1 MSNLLSNP
9 PVATAVK
16 PNGTQTSH
24 GANAPVAFN
33 KNHSFNYDVI
43 VIGGGPGG
51 EPAAIRAAQLGL
63 RVACIERERVGGICT
78 NWGCIPT
85 KALLKNAEIYSEF
98 KEAPKEWG
106 ITYDNLKVDFG
117 AIIKRSRGVTDKN
130 VRGIEFLFKKNK
142 IELINGNG
150 VLTSANTVEVTAKD
164 GTKKTVSA
172 ARIIIATGA
181 RARLLPNLKADG
193 KRILTAT
200 EAMIMDHI
208 PASMTIVGS
217 GAIGIEFAYF
227 YHTFGTKI
235 TIIEMMPNILPVEDT
250 EVSAE
255 LEKLY
260 KKAGMTIYTNT
271 KVNNVSVG
279 KDSTT
284 VEVETADGKK
294 EKIDAECTLI
304 AIGVQANT
312 ENIGLEKLGIK
323 TTKGFIDVD
332 DDMRTSVNGIYAVG
346 DVAGPPWLA
355 HVATAEG
362 IVAAEHIANGEAH
375 TVDYDNIPGC
385 TYCQPQVA
393 SVGKTERALKEA
405 GIAYKVGKFPFSALG
420 KARAI
425 SRTEGFV
432 KLIFDEKYGELL
444 GAHIIGPEATEIL
457 EELAIARSHGATM
470 ESILKTVHPHPTLS
484 EAVMEAASVAMG
496 EAIHL

>member
-1 MSNLLSNP
+1 MANLLTTTP
-9 PVATAVK
+9 AATKA
-16 PNGTQTSH
+16 PTNGKAPTPTQST
-24 GANAPVAFN
+24 GLNT
-33 KNHSFNYDVI
+33 KHSYDFDII

-51 EPAAIRAAQLGL
+51 EPASIRASQLGL
-63 RVACIERERVGGICT
+63 RVACIERERVGGVCT

-130 VRGIEFLFKKNK
+130 VRGIEYLFKKNK
-142 IELINGNG
+142 IELIAGNG
-150 VLTSANTVEVTAKD
+150 ILTSANTVEVTSND
-164 GTKKTVSA
+164 GKKRTVSA
-172 ARIIIATGA
+172 ARIIVATGA

-208 PASMTIVGS
+208 PESMTIVGS

-271 KVNNVSVG
+271 KVSNVSVG
-279 KDSTT
+279 DKGTT
-284 VEVETADGKK
+284 VEIETADGKK
-294 EKIDAECTLI
+294 EKLEAECTLI

-312 ENIGLEKLGIK
+312 ENIGLEKLGVK
-323 TTKGFIDVD
+323 MTKGFIDVD
-332 DDMRTSVNGIYAVG
+332 EYMRSSVPTIYAVG

-362 IVAAEHIANGEAH
+362 IVAAEHIHSGHAH
-375 TVDYDNIPGC
+375 AVDYDNIPGC

-393 SVGKTERALKEA
+393 SVGLTERALKEK
-405 GIAYKVGKFPFSALG
+405 GTAYKVGKFPFSALG

-425 SRTEGFV
+425 GRSEGFV
-432 KLIFDEKYGELL
+432 KLLFDEKYGELL

-457 EELAIARSHGATM
+457 EELVIARSHGATA
-470 ESILKTVHPHPTLS
+470 ESILRTIHPHPTIG
-484 EAVMEAASVAMG
+484 EAVMEASSVAMG

>member
-1 MSNLLSNP
+1 MANLLTTTP
-9 PVATAVK
+9 AATK
-16 PNGTQTSH
+16 PTTNGKSAAPTQSAGLNT
-24 GANAPVAFN
+24 
-33 KNHSFNYDVI
+33 KHSYDFDVI

-51 EPAAIRAAQLGL
+51 EPAAIRASQLGL

-130 VRGIEFLFKKNK
+130 VRGIEYLFKKNK
-142 IELINGNG
+142 IELIAGNG
-150 VLTSANTVEVTAKD
+150 TLTSANTVEVTARD
-164 GTKKTVSA
+164 GSKRTVSA
-172 ARIIIATGA
+172 ARIIVATGA

-208 PASMTIVGS
+208 PESMTIVGS

-271 KVNNVSVG
+271 KVSNVSVG
-279 KDSTT
+279 DKGTT
-284 VEVETADGKK
+284 VEIETADGKK
-294 EKIDAECTLI
+294 EKLEAECTLI

-323 TTKGFIDVD
+323 MTKGFIDVD
-332 DDMRTSVNGIYAVG
+332 EYMRTSNPTIYAVG

-362 IVAAEHIANGEAH
+362 IVAAEHIAHGNTHA
-375 TVDYDNIPGC
+375 VDYDNIPGC

-393 SVGKTERALKEA
+393 SVGLTERALKEK
-405 GIAYKVGKFPFSALG
+405 GTKYKVGKFPFSALG

-425 SRTEGFV
+425 GRTEGFV
-432 KLIFDEKYGELL
+432 KLLFDEKYGELL

-457 EELAIARSHGATM
+457 EELVLARSHGATA
-470 ESILKTVHPHPTLS
+470 ESILKTIHPHPTIG
-484 EAVMEAASVAMG
+484 EAVMEASSVAMN

>member
-1 MSNLLSNP
+1 MSNLLSP
-9 PVATAVK
+9 TAPAAGAAT
-16 PNGTQTSH
+16 P
-24 GANAPVAFN
+24 FN
-33 KNHSFNYDVI
+33 KNHSFDFDLI
-43 VIGGGPGG
+43 VLGGGPGG
-51 EPAAIRAAQLGL
+51 EPAAIRASQLGL
-63 RVACIERERVGGICT
+63 RVATVERDRLGGVCT

-98 KEAPKEWG
+98 KEAPKDWG

-117 AIIKRSRGVTDKN
+117 AIIKRSRGVVDKN
-130 VRGIEFLFKKNK
+130 VRGIEYLFKKNK
-142 IELINGNG
+142 IELINGTG
-150 VLTSANTVEVTAKD
+150 TLASANSVEVTLKD
-164 GTKKTVSA
+164 GTKKTISA
-172 ARIIIATGA
+172 ARIIVATGA
-181 RARLLPNLKADG
+181 RARVLPGLKADG
-193 KRILTAT
+193 KRILTAS
-200 EAMIMDHI
+200 EAMNMDHI

-235 TIIEMMPNILPVEDT
+235 TIIEMLPNILPVEDT

-255 LEKLY
+255 LEKMY

-271 KVNNVSVG
+271 KVSNVAVG
-279 KDSTT
+279 KDGTT
-284 VEVETADGKK
+284 VEIETADGKK

-304 AIGVQANT
+304 AIGVQGNT
-312 ENIGLEKLGIK
+312 ENIGLEKLGVK
-323 TTKGFIDVD
+323 MTKGFIDVD
-332 DDMRTSVNGIYAVG
+332 EYMRSSIPSIYAVG

-355 HVATAEG
+355 HVASAEG
-362 IVAAEHIANGEAH
+362 LVAAEHIALGHAH

-405 GIAYKVGKFPFSALG
+405 GVAYKVGKFPFSALG

-425 SRTEGFV
+425 GRTEGFV

-444 GAHIIGPEATEIL
+444 GAHIIGPEATELL
-457 EELAIARSHGATM
+457 EELAIARSHGATA
-470 ESILKTVHPHPTLS
+470 ESILKTIHPHPTLS
-484 EAVMEAASVAMG
+484 EAVMEASSVAMG

>member
-1 MSNLLSNP
+1 
-9 PVATAVK
+9 
-16 PNGTQTSH
+16 
-24 GANAPVAFN
+24 
-33 KNHSFNYDVI
+33 
-43 VIGGGPGG
+43 
-51 EPAAIRAAQLGL
+51 
-63 RVACIERERVGGICT
+63 VGGICT

-130 VRGIEFLFKKNK
+130 VRGIEYLFKKNK
-142 IELINGNG
+142 IELIAGNG
-150 VLTSANTVEVTAKD
+150 ILTSANTVEVTSND
-164 GTKKTVSA
+164 GKKRTVSA
-172 ARIIIATGA
+172 ARIIVATGA

-200 EAMIMDHI
+200 EAMIMNHI
-208 PASMTIVGS
+208 PESMTIVGS

-250 EVSAE
+250 EISAE
-255 LEKLY
+255 LEKIY

-271 KVNNVSVG
+271 KVSNVSVG
-279 KDSTT
+279 DKGTT
-284 VEVETADGKK
+284 VEIETADGKK
-294 EKIDAECTLI
+294 EKLEAECTLI

-312 ENIGLEKLGIK
+312 ENIGLEKLGVK
-323 TTKGFIDVD
+323 MTKGFIDVD
-332 DDMRTSVNGIYAVG
+332 EYMRTSVPTIYAVG

-362 IVAAEHIANGEAH
+362 IVAAEHIHSGHAH
-375 TVDYDNIPGC
+375 AVDYDNIPGC

-393 SVGKTERALKEA
+393 SVGLTERALKEK
-405 GIAYKVGKFPFSALG
+405 GTAYKFGKFPFSALG

-425 SRTEGFV
+425 GRTEGFV
-432 KLIFDEKYGELL
+432 KLLFDEKYGELL

-457 EELAIARSHGATM
+457 EELVIARSHGATA
-470 ESILKTVHPHPTLS
+470 ESILKTIHPHPTIG
-484 EAVMEAASVAMG
+484 EAVMEASSVAMG